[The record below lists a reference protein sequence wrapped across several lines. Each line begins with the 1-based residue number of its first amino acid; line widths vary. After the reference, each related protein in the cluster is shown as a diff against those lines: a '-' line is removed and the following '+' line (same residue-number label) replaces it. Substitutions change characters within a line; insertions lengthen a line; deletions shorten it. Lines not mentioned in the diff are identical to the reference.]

1 VSPLVDEIVV
11 VDTGSTDTSR
21 RIARERGARLYSF
34 AWADDFAA
42 ARNHGLARARGR
54 WILYID
60 ADEWVRPADAA
71 RLRAQL
77 ADPALVACYVLLH
90 PQIDFTPY
98 WELRLFRN
106 DPRIR
111 FRGVIHE
118 NIWPGVEAYRAAEGG
133 RIGRS
138 RLVFDHE
145 GYEGDQSAK
154 HRRDLPLLRRRLRD
168 DPTAVYCRCH
178 LADIH
183 AARGEGRLAVR
194 AWTAAL
200 EVVRGKTQ
208 RRPEDSLPYIGLVQ
222 WRLGHGGPVE
232 ALLTEALAGFPG
244 NLYLQW
250 LRASALMRARRFA
263 EAVPVLEQLIK
274 TGRGG
279 SFERAMAYDRR
290 LFGAQ
295 APGALAT
302 CHWNLGNLALSRRWF
317 ERAAASEPGAI
328 EYRVKAAIS
337 HRRDRASP
345 RATSEMAPRPLPPT
359 PRRDRASPR
368 RPDGCSRRAAIM
380 LGFAKSAAST
390 KPSRGRAKSV
400 PFGASR

>member
-11 VDTGSTDTSR
+11 VDTGSTDESR
-21 RIARERGARLYSF
+21 RIARTRGARLHSF
-34 AWADDFAA
+34 AWTNDFAA

-77 ADPALVACYVLLH
+77 ADPAFVACYVLLH
-90 PQIDFTPY
+90 PQIGFTPY

-168 DPTAVYCRCH
+168 DPTAVYCWCH
-178 LADIH
+178 LASIH
-183 AARGEGRLAVR
+183 AARREGRLTVR
-194 AWTAAL
+194 AWTRAL
-200 EVVRGKTQ
+200 EAVRGRAR
-208 RRPEDSLPYIGLVQ
+208 RRPEDSLPYVGLVE
-222 WRLGHGGPVE
+222 WRLAHGGSVD
-232 ALLTEALAGFPG
+232 ALLTEALANFPG

-263 EAVPVLEQLIK
+263 EAVPVLEQLIE
-274 TGRGG
+274 TGRRGT
-279 SFERAMAYDRR
+279 FEHAIGYDRR
-290 LFGAQ
+290 LFGAK
-295 APGALAT
+295 AEGALAT
-302 CHWNLGNLALSRRWF
+302 CHWNLGNRALSRRWF
-317 ERAAASEPGAI
+317 ERAALSEPGAI
-328 EYRVKAAIS
+328 EYRVKAAITRQRGGGS
-337 HRRDRASP
+337 ERAAPDRRRSDG
-345 RATSEMAPRPLPPT
+345 ATSPTRGPAPAR
-359 PRRDRASPR
+359 PRRRA
-368 RPDGCSRRAAIM
+368 
-380 LGFAKSAAST
+380 
-390 KPSRGRAKSV
+390 RGR
-400 PFGASR
+400 G

>member
-1 VSPLVDEIVV
+1 MSPLVDEIVV
-11 VDTGSTDTSR
+11 VDTGSTDTTR
-21 RIARERGARLYSF
+21 RIARKRGARLYSF

-42 ARNHGLARARGR
+42 ARNHGLAQARGR

-71 RLRAQL
+71 RLREQL
-77 ADPALVACYVLLH
+77 ADPALAACYVLLH

-118 NIWPGVEAYRAAEGG
+118 SIWPGVEAYRADEGG
-133 RIGRS
+133 RIGRT
-138 RLVFDHE
+138 RLVLDHE

-154 HRRDLPLLRRRLRD
+154 HRRDLPLLRRRLRY
-168 DPTAVYCRCH
+168 DPAAVYCWCH
-178 LADIH
+178 LAGIH

-200 EVVRGKTQ
+200 DVVRGKTE
-208 RRPEDSLPYIGLVQ
+208 RRAEDSLPYIGLVQ
-222 WRLGHGGPVE
+222 WRLRHGGPVE
-232 ALLTEALAGFPG
+232 PLLTEALASFPR
-244 NLYLQW
+244 NLYLRW

-263 EAVPVLEQLIK
+263 KAASVLEQLIE

-279 SFERAMAYDRR
+279 TFERAMAYDRR

-295 APGALAT
+295 AQGALAT
-302 CHWNLGNLALSRRWF
+302 CHWNLGNRALSRRWF

-328 EYRVKAAIS
+328 EYRVKSAIS
-337 HRRDRASP
+337 HRCDRAST
-345 RATSEMAPRPLPPT
+345 RATPDTAPRRLPPT
-359 PRRDRASPR
+359 PRRERASPR
-368 RPDGCSRRAAIM
+368 RPEGSSRRAAII
-380 LGFAKSAAST
+380 LGSGKPAAST
-390 KPSRGRAKSV
+390 KPSVGRAKSARS
-400 PFGASR
+400 GAPR

>member
-11 VDTGSTDTSR
+11 VDTGSTDATR
-21 RIARERGARLYSF
+21 RIARARGARLYSF
-34 AWADDFAA
+34 TWADDFAA
-42 ARNHGLARARGR
+42 ARNHGVARARGR

-60 ADEWVRPADAA
+60 ADEWMRPADAA
-71 RLRAQL
+71 RLRTQL

-90 PQIDFTPY
+90 PRIGFTPY

-133 RIGRS
+133 RIGRT
-138 RLVFDHE
+138 RLVLDHE

-154 HRRDLPLLRRRLRD
+154 HRRDLPLLRRRLRA
-168 DPTAVYCRCH
+168 DPTAVYCWCH

-194 AWTAAL
+194 AWTRAL
-200 EVVRGKTQ
+200 GVVRGKTQ
-208 RRPEDSLPYIGLVQ
+208 RRAEDSLPYVGLVQ
-222 WRLGHGGPVE
+222 WRLQHGGPVE
-232 ALLTEALAGFPG
+232 ALLTEALASSPG
-244 NLYLQW
+244 NLYLRW

-263 EAVPVLEQLIK
+263 EAVSVLEQLIE
-274 TGRGG
+274 TGRGRT
-279 SFERAMAYDRR
+279 FERAMAYDER

-295 APGALAT
+295 AQGALAT

-317 ERAAASEPGAI
+317 ECAAASEPGAI
-328 EYRVKAAIS
+328 EYRVKTAIS
-337 HRRDRASP
+337 RGRDRASP
-345 RATSEMAPRPLPPT
+345 GPTSEMAPRRLPT
-359 PRRDRASPR
+359 TSRRKQASPS
-368 RPDGCSRRAAIM
+368 RPDGASRPAIIV
-380 LGFAKSAAST
+380 GSGTSAAST
-390 KPSRGRAKSV
+390 KPSRGRAKSA